1 MNFTKNQI
9 DLILYCLEQQQIEF
23 NDDEIKDSEVIIH
36 ELSTA
41 RELVQ

>member
-1 MNFTKNQI
+1 MNLTRNQI

-36 ELSTA
+36 ELSIV
-41 RELVQ
+41 RELVL